1 MPGISDTVLESLP
14 SRATVTVTASPR
26 QGNEATISTAVSLAM
41 QGMYVV
47 PHLSARMIQD
57 EAALKT
63 TLDTLTAAGIK
74 ELFVVGGD
82 VAEPVGEYTSALD
95 VLPTITQSG
104 HGLRIGIAGYPEPH
118 PLIDGDVALQ
128 ALLDKRPYASY
139 VVSQMCFDARALLT
153 WVRRL
158 RERGVDLPV
167 LVGVPGP
174 ATAGKLLRIG
184 TKIGVGE
191 STRVLRKHR
200 GGLRHLASPVPWRP
214 NQLLRDLAPGF
225 TDPDYGLQ
233 GLHVYTFNDVVAA
246 GHWWQEA
253 ARGDQEAAHT
263 LDQ

>member
-174 ATAGKLLRIG
+174 ATAGKLL
-184 TKIGVGE
+184 
-191 STRVLRKHR
+191 
-200 GGLRHLASPVPWRP
+200 ASPVPWRP